1 MYIWNNWTEK
11 NVYVN
16 TIELQN
22 ICQLDIATVRLK
34 RIHKRIEHE
43 QLQFIHVRNEGAT
56 RNVTAK

>member
-1 MYIWNNWTEK
+1 M
-11 NVYVN
+11 YVN

-22 ICQLDIATVRLK
+22 TCQTDIATCAFK
-34 RIHKRIEHE
+34 KDTETYIEHE